1 MRATECFTFEVDD
14 LNFELEQP
22 EVRSLW
28 LEQVLKAEKK
38 EADSVEYVFCSD
50 EKLLEI
56 NRQYLDHDYFTDII
70 TFPLSTQPIE
80 ATIFI
85 SIDRVRDNALT
96 YGVDFYNELDRVLVH
111 GLLHMI
117 GYDDTTVDAKKLM
130 REMENHY
137 LSERKYQ

>member
-22 EVRSLW
+22 EARSLW

-70 TFPLSTQPIE
+70 TFPISTQPIE